1 MSKKGFYST
10 VGIIALLGASAAV
23 GVSVV
28 MSRRSQEKKARLVDK
43 KKDLKRLTVQEAQN
57 AKLGQGGVIYIDD
70 TVLIRETKKIKNNN
84 IFIGIS

>member
-28 MSRRSQEKKARLVDK
+28 MSRRNQEKKARLVDK
-43 KKDLKRLTVQEAQN
+43 KKDLKRRWFHYLYGHYG
-57 AKLGQGGVIYIDD
+57 KRY
-70 TVLIRETKKIKNNN
+70 
-84 IFIGIS
+84 